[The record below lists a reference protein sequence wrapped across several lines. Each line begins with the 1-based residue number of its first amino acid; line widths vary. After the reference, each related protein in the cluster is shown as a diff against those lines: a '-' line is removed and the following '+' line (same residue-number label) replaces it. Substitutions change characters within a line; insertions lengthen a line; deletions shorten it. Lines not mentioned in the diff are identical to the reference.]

1 MTSIDFG
8 SGIQYATLFAV
19 TGICIM
25 PVSKTDFVQ
34 KVFSE
39 VPKTYERVNHILT
52 FGLDIVW
59 RKRAARIAA
68 RGGGQRWLDVCTGT
82 GETAAYLKRLAA
94 NGTNIYGLDFS
105 LPMLN
110 EARKKPG
117 MEALHLVA
125 SDVKSLPFPDGSF
138 DLVTISFA
146 TRNIN
151 LSRDILI
158 QCFAEFHRILK
169 PGGRFVN
176 LETSRPSFKPIRKG
190 LHLYAR
196 LFVRWIGSRMS
207 GSKPAYTYLSNTIQR
222 FYFPEEL
229 AGIMRQA
236 GFVDVV
242 FHRQLFGV
250 AAIHRGIKSGI
261 ARR

>member
-1 MTSIDFG
+1 MTSINFG
-8 SGIQYATLFAV
+8 SRIQYATLFVV
-19 TGICIM
+19 TGIYIM
-25 PVSKTDFVQ
+25 PGSKTDFVQ
-34 KVFSE
+34 RVFSE
-39 VPKTYERVNHILT
+39 VPKTYEQVNHILT

-59 RKRAARIAA
+59 RRRAARIAA
-68 RGGGQRWLDVCTGT
+68 ADGGHRWLDVCTGT

-110 EARKKPG
+110 VAKKKPETDG
-117 MEALHLVA
+117 LHLVA
-125 SDVKSLPFPDGSF
+125 SDVKSLPFTDSSF

-151 LSRDILI
+151 LSREILI
-158 QCFAEFHRILK
+158 QRFAEFHRILK

-196 LFVRWIGSRMS
+196 FFVRSIGSRIS
-207 GSKPAYTYLSNTIQR
+207 GSKPAYTYLCNTIQR
-222 FYFPEEL
+222 FYSPEEL

-250 AAIHRGIKSGI
+250 AAIHRGLKSGT
-261 ARR
+261 AK